1 MKFQFASSGSNRIR
15 LAGCKSFWGFPIL
28 KRHNLKCILFF
39 RAHDNDIKCTSC
51 WHRLG
56 LLPLWAF
63 QPGTGQ
69 EEEVRR
75 QFGSERP
82 VDRAAQSRGS
92 SCSGNTGM
100 EMEECK
106 SGFVIFGRAQFHPP
120 AEATEGPGWV
130 GERSHTKRSLGYF
143 KHSEYSQVL
152 FCPGLQSRRK
162 NSLRFSDGQTDR
174 QTPTHTRILKPL
186 STHFTLHLRVPR
198 AQIGVMFS

>member
-1 MKFQFASSGSNRIR
+1 MFSRLQKF
-15 LAGCKSFWGFPIL
+15 WEFPIL
-28 KRHNLKCILFF
+28 KRHNLKYILFF
-39 RAHDNDIKCTSC
+39 HAHDDDIKCTSC
-51 WHRLG
+51 WYRLG

-75 QFGSERP
+75 QFCSERP
-82 VDRAAQSRGS
+82 VDRAAQLRGS
-92 SCSGNTGM
+92 SCSGNTGT

-120 AEATEGPGWV
+120 VEETEGPGWM
-130 GERSHTKRSLGYF
+130 GERSTPSAPWVTSSIWNTVKCYF
-143 KHSEYSQVL
+143 AQVCRAEGRIPSASQM
-152 FCPGLQSRRK
+152 
-162 NSLRFSDGQTDR
+162 DR
-174 QTPTHTRILKPL
+174 QTDTHTRILKPL